1 MREKIFFKNILP
13 IFMVFIN
20 LALSVSVVL
29 SHALCPKFAEFGR
42 KNQFGGDC
50 DPEQG
55 RHHQQV
61 DDERQLAGYHRK
73 QTFR

>member
-1 MREKIFFKNILP
+1 ITYIHGFYKSCTICLG
-13 IFMVFIN
+13 
-20 LALSVSVVL
+20 SL